1 MSGKTKE
8 KRKELSL
15 SNKINVIK
23 EAMKIRYKS
32 ARQSSI
38 KSFFAKAIDCHAQ
51 ARSIN
56 FWSGEAI
63 AMSKP
68 RRGEALLGGSGGM
81 PPRKI
86 LENIIKIGAFWGPL
100 LLQMTIWET
109 PILIL
114 F

>member
-1 MSGKTKE
+1 M
-8 KRKELSL
+8 LSR
-15 SNKINVIK
+15 
-23 EAMKIRYKS
+23 EPEIRIVL
-32 ARQSSI
+32 ANDI
-38 KSFFAKAIDCHAQ
+38 LCGLQ